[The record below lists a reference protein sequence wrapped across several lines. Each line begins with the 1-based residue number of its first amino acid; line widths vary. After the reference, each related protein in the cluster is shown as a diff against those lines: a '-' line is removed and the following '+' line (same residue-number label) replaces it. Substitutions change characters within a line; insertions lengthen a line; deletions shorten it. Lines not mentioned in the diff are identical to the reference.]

1 MKSKTLDQMERMK
14 DKAAQFVRDVL
25 GDDDRAQEIEDES
38 VESYSDRKRIEIV
51 DNPQRKNA
59 PMATQ
64 TKAELVEV
72 LDQAGEKVAD
82 LLNPILTR
90 EQLVEGL
97 QELDEMINGEE
108 EEEEEEDESEESE
121 ESEDEE

>member
-1 MKSKTLDQMERMK
+1 MKSKTFDQMERMK

-64 TKAELVEV
+64 TKAELVQV
-72 LDQAGEKVAD
+72 LDNAGEKIAE

-108 EEEEEEDESEESE
+108 EEEEEEEDEDESEESE
-121 ESEDEE
+121 DDE

>member
-121 ESEDEE
+121 DEE

>member
-1 MKSKTLDQMERMK
+1 MKSKTLDQVERMK
-14 DKAAQFVRDVL
+14 DKAARFVRDVL

-38 VESYSDRKRIEIV
+38 AESYSDRKRIEIV

-64 TKAELVEV
+64 TKAELVQV
-72 LDQAGEKVAD
+72 LDNAGEKIAE

-108 EEEEEEDESEESE
+108 EEEDEEDESEESE
-121 ESEDEE
+121 DEE

>member
-1 MKSKTLDQMERMK
+1 MKSKTFDQMERMK

-59 PMATQ
+59 PMATE
-64 TKAELVEV
+64 TKAELVET
-72 LDQAGEKVAD
+72 LNQAGEKVAE

-108 EEEEEEDESEESE
+108 EEEDEEDESEESD
-121 ESEDEE
+121 DEE